1 VNIANMPANDFR
13 RLIRQL
19 LESTMRIHAP
29 IVALLVVGHAIEPS
43 TARRIRMK
51 LKTSHIAIAAPALA
65 LLFTTCAN
73 AVITIGNGQSINLAT
88 ILAAGSDRKV
98 IIDDKMFTFN
108 TFTSGSFA
116 AQSVTVVGYI
126 SSTTNSY
133 GLRNVG
139 FDLTGQFGDFI
150 PGDGRSAEMNL
161 RYTVEVLPYNYDRD
175 VRICDTHLAFDGVAS
190 GIGSYAR
197 VDETVFDL
205 DTNDFL
211 GNLSAFDIAGTTQTT
226 RRTDVADYCDMY
238 GTHGYR
244 AFQVNKDIK
253 FLAAFAG
260 GSSSATSVRQEFSQ
274 ILAPSPGALALLGGA
289 GIIGLR
295 RRRN

>member
-1 VNIANMPANDFR
+1 
-13 RLIRQL
+13 LIQGL
-19 LESTMRIHAP
+19 LERTMRIHAP
-29 IVALLVVGHAIEPS
+29 IVALLVVGHAIEPL

-73 AVITIGNGQSINLAT
+73 AVITIGNGESINLAA
-88 ILAAGSDRKV
+88 ILAPGSDRKV

-150 PGDGRSAEMNL
+150 AGDGRSAEMNL
-161 RYTVEVLPYNYDRD
+161 RYTVEVLPQYYTDRH

-274 ILAPSPGALALLGGA
+274 ILAPSPGALALLGGT